1 MYTASGEIVGQ
12 YEAYQSAL
20 GIRSFCFFRPTGQRL
35 TITTAKS
42 SAQLMAIGSYDG
54 KVRLLSIRSWQP
66 AFVLPLVHP
75 REMDVGVWEETQ
87 MLSIEVI
94 DGISSIE
101 GLTLLPH
108 EEVIVNEVD
117 KK

>member
-1 MYTASGEIVGQ
+1 M
-12 YEAYQSAL
+12 
-20 GIRSFCFFRPTGQRL
+20 
-35 TITTAKS
+35 S
-42 SAQLMAIGSYDG
+42 SLINLS
-54 KVRLLSIRSWQP
+54 LLIPPPILQP

-94 DGISSIE
+94 DGVSSIE

-108 EEVIVNEVD
+108 EEITVNEAD
-117 KK
+117 KR